1 MSKLQEL
8 IRELCPDGVEY
19 KKLGEVSNMQRGTV
33 ITKKD
38 IIEGDIPVI
47 AGGQKPAYYCNRA
60 NRTGETITVAG
71 SGAYAG
77 YVAYWNSPI
86 FVSDAFSIKGTE
98 LCKTKYLYYLL
109 LNMQEKIYS
118 TKKGAG
124 VPHVHIKNIDK
135 FEIPIPPLE
144 VQEEIVR
151 ILDHFTNLAA
161 ELQAELQARKEQYE
175 YYRNKLLTFD
185 KIGGGYAKRNLDENE

>member
-33 ITKKD
+33 ITKKN

-86 FVSDAFSIKGTE
+86 FVTPPGNIISAAF
-98 LCKTKYLYYLL
+98 
-109 LNMQEKIYS
+109 
-118 TKKGAG
+118 
-124 VPHVHIKNIDK
+124 
-135 FEIPIPPLE
+135 
-144 VQEEIVR
+144 
-151 ILDHFTNLAA
+151 
-161 ELQAELQARKEQYE
+161 LQP
-175 YYRNKLLTFD
+175 
-185 KIGGGYAKRNLDENE
+185 